1 MIFVFQFGYC
11 SILYV
16 SDKEIRPLVSDHS
29 NLTRVFNS
37 LINNEM
43 IYRICG
49 GIWILLMGINQCGI
63 VSIPTIVL
71 GIFGIIGGIALL
83 AGL

>member
-1 MIFVFQFGYC
+1 
-11 SILYV
+11 
-16 SDKEIRPLVSDHS
+16 
-29 NLTRVFNS
+29 
-37 LINNEM
+37 M